1 MLEIIIQFLLLGA
14 IAGVLAGM
22 LGIGGGLIIVPALAI
37 ILPGMGIGL
46 DVLMHMAIGTSLATI
61 VVTSLM
67 STWSHHQYGA
77 INWLAFRRLAPGIM
91 LGVIVGAVIADYLS
105 GNYLR
110 NIFGIFEILVA
121 AQMASGFRP
130 SPHRKLP
137 GMTGMSITGVIIGV
151 VSAIVGIGGGTMT
164 VPFLSWCNIVIRN
177 AVATSAACGLP
188 IAVTGMVSYL
198 VTGLD
203 AEHLPS
209 WSTGYIYWPAFAGI
223 VSATLVF
230 TPLGARLAHTLP
242 IDVLKRIF
250 ALVLLCLGIYMLFG

>member
-1 MLEIIIQFLLLGA
+1 
-14 IAGVLAGM
+14 
-22 LGIGGGLIIVPALAI
+22 
-37 ILPGMGIGL
+37 
-46 DVLMHMAIGTSLATI
+46 
-61 VVTSLM
+61 
-67 STWSHHQYGA
+67 
-77 INWLAFRRLAPGIM
+77 
-91 LGVIVGAVIADYLS
+91 
-105 GNYLR
+105 
-110 NIFGIFEILVA
+110 
-121 AQMASGFRP
+121 
-130 SPHRKLP
+130 
-137 GMTGMSITGVIIGV
+137 MTGMSITGVIIGV